1 MKKFGKLLIVLSIL
15 LVLTIAF
22 FWFQNQ
28 RQVSSQ
34 SGYQTVEAQ
43 EGSLKATIGATGTV
57 RSNQS
62 AILTWQTSGT
72 IGDIQV
78 VLGEQITKGSTLAS
92 LLPGSL
98 PQNVILAQADLVIAK
113 RALETVTNS
122 ITTQAQAQLALA
134 NAQRTYDDAKWTR
147 QNLETGRDNIDAA
160 ANAEAQYI
168 IASKSLETAQAAYD
182 RVASLADDNP
192 IKAQAYSTLY
202 AAQQA
207 VKSRLNAWNWY
218 KSQANSQDISEADAR
233 LALAEAQLQ
242 DAQREWDRLKNG
254 PDPDDIASAQAR
266 VTASQAILK
275 FASLLA
281 PFSGTVT
288 EVKSMLGDQV
298 SPGVPGFRVDD
309 LSRLLVDVQVS
320 EVDING
326 VKMDQP
332 VTLTFDAIL
341 DVIYNG
347 KVVSVAQVGNT
358 TQGAVTFTVTVE
370 LTDFDNRVK
379 PGMTSAVTI
388 VVNQLDNVLLVPNRA
403 VRLVDN
409 QRVVYILVNGEA
421 KEVEITLGATSG
433 IDSEVLSGDLKK
445 GDLII
450 LNPSLNIGPGSSNG
464 RGMGEMFGG

>member
-1 MKKFGKLLIVLSIL
+1 MKKYGKLLIVLVIL

-22 FWFQNQ
+22 FWIQNRKQ
-28 RQVSSQ
+28 ASSQ
-34 SGYQTVEAQ
+34 DGYQTVEAQ
-43 EGSLKATIGATGTV
+43 VGSLKATIGATGTV
-57 RSNQS
+57 RANQS
-62 AILTWQTSGT
+62 AVLSWQTSGT

-78 VLGEQITKGSTLAS
+78 VLGDNVTKGSTLAS
-92 LLPGSL
+92 LLSDSL
-98 PQNVILAQADLVIAK
+98 PQNVILAQADVVNAK
-113 RALETVTNS
+113 RALESLLNS
-122 ITTQAQAQLALA
+122 TTAQAQAQLALA
-134 NAQRTYDDAKWTR
+134 NAQGAYDDAKWTR
-147 QNLETGRDNIDAA
+147 QNLETGRNNIDAA

-168 IASKSLETAQAAYD
+168 IAVKSLETAQAAYD
-182 RVASLADDNP
+182 RLESLADDNP

-202 AAQQA
+202 AAQQV

-218 KSQANSQDISEADAR
+218 KNQANSQDISEADAK

-242 DAQREWDRLKNG
+242 DAQREWDRLKDG
-254 PDPDDIASAQAR
+254 PDPEDIAAAQAR

-275 FASLLA
+275 FASILS

-288 EVKSMLGDQV
+288 EVKSIIGDQV
-298 SPGVPGFRVDD
+298 SPGVPGFRIDD

-341 DVIYNG
+341 DEIYNG

-370 LTDFDNRVK
+370 LTDFDSRVK

-388 VVNQLDNVLLVPNRA
+388 VVNQLNNVLLVPNRA

-409 QRVVYILVNGEA
+409 HRVVYILVNGEE

-433 IDSEVLSGDLKK
+433 IDSEVLSGDLKE

-450 LNPSLNIGPGSSNG
+450 LNPSLKIGPGSGNG
-464 RGMGEMFGG
+464 GGMFGG

>member
-1 MKKFGKLLIVLSIL
+1 MKKYGKLIIVLIIL
-15 LVLTIAF
+15 LVLTIVF
-22 FWFQNQ
+22 FWLRN
-28 RQVSSQ
+28 RGQVSVQ
-34 SGYQTVEAQ
+34 SSYQTVEAQ
-43 EGSLKATIGATGTV
+43 QGSLMATIGATGTV

-62 AILTWQTSGT
+62 ATLTWQTSGT

-78 VLGEQITKGSTLAS
+78 VLGENVLKGFTLS
-92 LLPGSL
+92 NLLPDSL
-98 PQNVILAQADLVIAK
+98 PQNVILAQADLVNAQ
-113 RALETVTNS
+113 RALETANNS
-122 ITTQAQAQLALA
+122 TTAQAQAQLSLA
-134 NAQRTYDDAKWTR
+134 NAQRSYDDAKWTR
-147 QNLETGRDNIDAA
+147 QNLETGRNNVDAA

-168 IASKSLETAQAAYD
+168 IANKSLENAQAAYD
-182 RVASLADDNP
+182 RVESLADDNP
-192 IKAQAYSTLY
+192 IKAQAYSALY

-218 KSQANSQDISEADAR
+218 KDQANSQDLSEADAK
-233 LALAEAQLQ
+233 LALAKAQLQ

-266 VTASQAILK
+266 VTASQATLK
-275 FASLLA
+275 SASIIA

-288 EVKSMLGDQV
+288 EVKPMLGDQV
-298 SPGVPGFRVDD
+298 SPGIPAFRIDD

-326 VKMDQP
+326 IKLGQP
-332 VTLTFDAIL
+332 VALTFDAIL
-341 DVIYNG
+341 DVIYDG

-370 LTDFDNRVK
+370 LTNFDDRVK
-379 PGMTSAVTI
+379 PGMTSAVTV

-403 VRLVDN
+403 VRLVNN
-409 QRVVYILVNGEA
+409 QRVVYILENGIA

-433 IDSEVLSGDLKK
+433 VDSEVLSGDLKK

-450 LNPSLNIGPGSSNG
+450 LNPSLNIGPGSGNG
-464 RGMGEMFGG
+464 GGMGGMFGG

>member
-34 SGYQTVEAQ
+34 SGYQTVEAH

>member
-1 MKKFGKLLIVLSIL
+1 MKKYGKLLIVLSI
-15 LVLTIAF
+15 VIILTIAF
-22 FWFQNQ
+22 FWFQNRGQ
-28 RQVSSQ
+28 AASQ

-43 EGSLKATIGATGTV
+43 QGSLKATIGATGTV

-62 AILTWQTSGT
+62 ALLTWQTSGT
-72 IGDIQV
+72 IGDIQA
-78 VLGEQITKGSTLAS
+78 VLGENIIKGSTLAS
-92 LLPGSL
+92 LLPDSL
-98 PQNVILAQADLVIAK
+98 PQNVIMAQADLVNAK
-113 RALETVTNS
+113 RALETAINS
-122 ITTQAQAQLALA
+122 TTAQAQSQLALA

-147 QNLETGRDNIDAA
+147 QNLETGRNNIDAA

-182 RVASLADDNP
+182 RLVSLADDNP

-218 KSQANSQDISEADAR
+218 KNQANSQDISEADAK

-242 DAQREWDRLKNG
+242 DAQREWDRLKDG
-254 PDPDDIASAQAR
+254 PDPDDIAAAQAR
-266 VTASQAILK
+266 VTVSQAILK
-275 FASLLA
+275 FASILA

-288 EVKSMLGDQV
+288 EVKTMLGDQV
-298 SPGVPGFRVDD
+298 SPGVPGFRIDD
-309 LSRLLVDVQVS
+309 FSRLLVDVQVS

-326 VKMDQP
+326 VKIDQP

-370 LTDFDNRVK
+370 LTDVDNRVK

-388 VVNQLDNVLLVPNRA
+388 VINQLDNVLLVPNRA

-421 KEVEITLGATSG
+421 KEIEITLGATSG
-433 IDSEVLSGDLKK
+433 IDSEVLSGDLKE

-450 LNPSLNIGPGSSNG
+450 LNPSLNIGPGSGNG
-464 RGMGEMFGG
+464 GGMGGMFGG